1 MLFFLLC
8 LHQGTYQQQTELEL
22 SQENPFHVKVIS
34 GYDFVSHYSEKQ
46 TPNQSIQMENQ
57 NKNQPCP
64 GYWLYSI
71 LAFRH
76 SQRQ

>member
-8 LHQGTYQQQTELEL
+8 LHQGTDQQQTELEL
-22 SQENPFHVKVIS
+22 SQENPFYIKVIS

-57 NKNQPCP
+57 NKNQPHP
-64 GYWLYSI
+64 GCWLHSI
-71 LAFRH
+71 LVFCY